1 MRNKLRQFNPFTT
14 AAKTDCERIENFVKT
29 ILDFFACHVHTSRHR
44 RRTKLIDLHDCPY
57 LIQFQTGK
65 NHFGRQQLPRAISTS
80 RFATDGATIL
90 AARAGHRDFYCKEKR
105 KIMLV

>member
-14 AAKTDCERIENFVKT
+14 AAKTDCVRIEKFVKT

-65 NHFGRQQLPRAISTS
+65 NHFGRQQLPHAISTS
-80 RFATDGATIL
+80 CFATDGATIL
-90 AARAGHRDFYCKEKR
+90 AARVGHRDYYCKEKR